1 MSGPLGVYIH
11 FPFCASKCPYCHFAS
26 VPYRDDLS
34 AIWTEGIRREIRL
47 RGPGRPVV
55 DTLYIGGGTPS
66 LLRPAGLGG
75 LQSALGDSFDLRLD
89 EFTLEANPGP
99 AGERDLAGWRECGV
113 NRLSVGVQSFDDRI
127 LKLLDR
133 RYTARQ
139 ARIFLD
145 QARKAGFSNISV
157 DLMIGVPTETKDSLE
172 DSLRMTLDFGPEHVS
187 VYILENI
194 EGLPFASVVRDHPP
208 DEDAAADAYDL
219 ARGRLEAAGLRRY
232 EISNFARPGKE
243 CLHNL
248 KYWRYEPFLGF
259 GPSAASHLPHER
271 WTNKSGIGEWASSL
285 AAGTDP
291 RDEIKLLTPRES
303 LREAL
308 IFGLRLA
315 RGVSLEDL
323 QQRFGFDAAAIY
335 CQEITELKA
344 EGFLILE
351 ADILRIAQDKFLISN
366 RVFSKLV

>member
-1 MSGPLGVYIH
+1 MAGPLGLYIH

-26 VPYRDDLS
+26 VPYRDDLF
-34 AIWTEGIRREIRL
+34 ALWTEGMVREARL
-47 RGPGRPVV
+47 RGPGGSVV
-55 DTLYIGGGTPS
+55 ETLYIGGGTPS
-66 LLRPAGLGG
+66 LLSPADFGG
-75 LQSALGDSFDLRLD
+75 LQFTLGESFDLGLE

-99 AGERDLAGWRECGV
+99 AGERDFAGWRECGV
-113 NRLSVGVQSFDDRI
+113 SRLSVGVQSFDDRI
-127 LKLLDR
+127 LRLLGR
-133 RYTARQ
+133 GYTPRQ
-139 ARIFLD
+139 ARVFLD
-145 QARKAGFSNISV
+145 EARKAGFANISV
-157 DLMIGVPTETKDSLE
+157 DLMIGVPTETRDSLD
-172 DSLRMTLDFGPEHVS
+172 DSLRRTLDFGPEHVS

-208 DEDAAADAYDL
+208 DDDAVADAYDL

-248 KYWRYEPFLGF
+248 KYWRYEPFLGL
-259 GPSAASHLPHER
+259 GPSAASHLPGER
-271 WTNKSGIGEWASSL
+271 WTNKSGIGEWASAL

-315 RGVSLEDL
+315 GGVSLKDL
-323 QQRFGFDAAAIY
+323 KRRFGFDVLEIY
-335 CQEITELKA
+335 GREIEELRA
-344 EGFLILE
+344 EGLLILE
-351 ADILRIAQDKFLISN
+351 SSTLRIVQDKFLISN
-366 RVFSKLV
+366 RVFSRLV